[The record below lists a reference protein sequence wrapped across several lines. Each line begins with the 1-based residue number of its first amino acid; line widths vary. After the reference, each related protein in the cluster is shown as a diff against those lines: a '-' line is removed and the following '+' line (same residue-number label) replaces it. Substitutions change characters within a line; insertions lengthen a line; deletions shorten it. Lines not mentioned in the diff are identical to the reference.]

1 MTSAFAYA
9 SRLVSAAALIALLA
23 LWPAPAGAQNSSGA
37 TSGAANPPQA
47 QGAGP
52 QDPAAPGQDQA
63 ALAPAIRL
71 ESDDHDAGEA
81 SPGSSVSYDF
91 VVFNDGQAP
100 LLISDVVP
108 GCGCSVASFPDKVA
122 PGESGVVTLTVDLY
136 KEWAGHNVN
145 KAAVILSNDPASPAT
160 RITMRAKVLPN

>member
-1 MTSAFAYA
+1 MAM
-9 SRLVSAAALIALLA
+9 ALLA
-23 LWPAPAGAQNSSGA
+23 LWPAPAGAQDASGGA
-37 TSGAANPPQA
+37 AANPPQA
-47 QGAGP
+47 QGAAP
-52 QDPAAPGQDQA
+52 QDPAGPGQDQP

-71 ESDDHDAGEA
+71 QSDDHDAGEA
-81 SPGSSVSYDF
+81 KPGSSVSYDF

-108 GCGCSVASFPDKVA
+108 GCGCSVASFPEKVA

-160 RITMRAKVLPN
+160 RITMRAKVLSE